1 MDTYTVQPAG
11 GYETNEHGFV
21 VDGAGKPKPIDT
33 FKPETMKAIA
43 AKLGVGADAIFA
55 ANRDVIG
62 SNPANLAI
70 GMVLAVP
77 DKAEKED

>member
-11 GYETNEHGFV
+11 GYETNAAGKV
-21 VDGAGKPKPIDT
+21 VDAKGIEKPIDT
-33 FKPETMKAIA
+33 FRPETLKQIA
-43 AKLGVGADAIFA
+43 SKTGVSAEDLFA

-70 GMVLAVP
+70 GMTLTVP
-77 DKAEKED
+77 AKAG